1 MSDGPLVSSCEGYHC
16 WQKMFRFVKTEKGD
30 GLILSGL
37 ESEGDGGGGV
47 GQLIF
52 GHFVYQQ
59 HAFMD
64 GIQ

>member
-1 MSDGPLVSSCEGYHC
+1 
-16 WQKMFRFVKTEKGD
+16 MFRFVKTEKGD

-37 ESEGDGGGGV
+37 ESEGDGGGGGV

-52 GHFVYQQ
+52 GHFVYQL